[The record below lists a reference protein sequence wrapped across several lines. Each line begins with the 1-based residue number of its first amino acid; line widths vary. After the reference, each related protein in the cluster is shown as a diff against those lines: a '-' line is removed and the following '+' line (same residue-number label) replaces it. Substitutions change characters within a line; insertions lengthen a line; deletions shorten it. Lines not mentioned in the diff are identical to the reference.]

1 MARSLEP
8 LIVGRV
14 IGDVIDSFNPTIKMS
29 ITYNNK
35 LVCNGHELF
44 PSVVSS
50 RPKVEVQGGDL
61 RTFFTLVF
69 LFIRLYIFSR
79 GFFRNNNISIFTRY
93 GKDGWLRTHHS
104 YQTLLMELH

>member
-14 IGDVIDSFNPTIKMS
+14 IGEVLDSFNPTIKMS
-29 ITYNNK
+29 ITFNNK

-44 PSVVSS
+44 PSAVST
-50 RPKVEVQGGDL
+50 RPKVEVHGGDL

-69 LFIRLYIFSR
+69 LLIFIYTPHLYLNQ
-79 GFFRNNNISIFTRY
+79 GSI
-93 GKDGWLRTHHS
+93 
-104 YQTLLMELH
+104 Q

>member
-14 IGDVIDSFNPTIKMS
+14 VGDVLDSFSPIVKMT

-35 LVCNGHELF
+35 LVCNGHEFF
-44 PSVVSS
+44 PSIVTS

-61 RTFFTLVF
+61 RTFFTLVIF
-69 LFIRLYIFSR
+69 LDFFLNSKIIKFHLFLYKL
-79 GFFRNNNISIFTRY
+79 Y
-93 GKDGWLRTHHS
+93 
-104 YQTLLMELH
+104 